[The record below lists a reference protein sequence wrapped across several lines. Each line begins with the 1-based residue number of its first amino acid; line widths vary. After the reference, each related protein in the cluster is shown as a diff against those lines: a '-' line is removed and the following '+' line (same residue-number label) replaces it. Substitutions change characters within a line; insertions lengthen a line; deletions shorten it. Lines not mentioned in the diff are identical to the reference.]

1 MASGRGAA
9 QVRGGPEARTY
20 RSPLDFGL
28 RVLTYPF
35 RYLAWLISSF
45 RRTLRKSPD
54 YVLFL
59 LEDDLPALPDPPL
72 PRWQRLFSKPRLSLK
87 ELGDRFD
94 LIAREPRTAGVVL
107 HLRPVP
113 MSMATL
119 QDVRDLI
126 SRLRAKGKRVVA
138 WAPFYTNETYYLAC
152 ACDEILL
159 MPAGSIQPLGFAS
172 TGMFLADALS
182 RFGIEADFVQ
192 VSPYKSAA
200 DVLTK
205 SKMSD
210 ELREQITWLLDA
222 QHKELAG
229 AIARS
234 RGVTE
239 SDAKALIDSSP
250 YSDDDARAKHIVD
263 GVVSEEALPNHLASS
278 SRVQISAWPK
288 AERTLRRPAPT
299 LGRGKY
305 VAILRIEGTIIDG
318 RSGRLPIKPPIDIP
332 IIGDSRAGDLT
343 VVQLARQVAADKRA
357 AAAVLYVNSRGGS
370 ATASEAMRQ
379 ALDQINSLKPLVVVM
394 GPVAASGGYWV
405 ATSGRWIVARP
416 GTLTGSIG
424 VLSGK
429 LVTGGLWEK
438 LHAHRETIVFGKHAG
453 MSSDDNAYSKEE
465 RQVVKAEI
473 DRIYGLFLDVVARAR
488 GMTREEVHPIAAGR
502 VWTGAQAL
510 ERRLVDEL
518 GGLDS
523 GVRKARA
530 LAGLPEGAP
539 VREVRG
545 PRRFISP
552 QGSEGAAGYIGWLL
566 QSVALLNRAPAL
578 AVVNFI
584 GDELG

>member
-1 MASGRGAA
+1 MLA
-9 QVRGGPEARTY
+9 
-20 RSPLDFGL
+20 
-28 RVLTYPF
+28 YPF
-35 RYLAWLISSF
+35 RYLAWLISNF
-45 RRTLRKSPD
+45 RRAIRKSPD

-59 LEDDLPALPDPPL
+59 LEEDLPALPDPPI

-87 ELGDRFD
+87 ELGQRFD
-94 LIAREPRTAGVVL
+94 LIAREPKTTGVVL

-119 QDVRDLI
+119 QDLRDLV
-126 SRLRAKGKRVVA
+126 RGLRAKGKRVVA
-138 WAPFYTNETYYLAC
+138 WAPFYTTGTYYLAC

-172 TGMFLADALS
+172 TGMFLADALA
-182 RFGIEADFVQ
+182 RFGIEADFIQ

-210 ELREQITWLLDA
+210 ELREQITWLLDS
-222 QHKELAG
+222 QHKELVG
-229 AIARS
+229 AIAGS

-239 SDAKALIDSSP
+239 SEAKALIDASP
-250 YSDDDARAKHIVD
+250 YADDDARAKHVVD
-263 GVVSEEALPNHLASS
+263 GVVAEEDLPTHLAAG
-278 SRVQISAWPK
+278 SRVQIAAWPQ
-288 AERTLRRPAPT
+288 AQRSLRTTAPT
-299 LGRGKY
+299 IGRGRY

-318 RSGRLPIKPPIDIP
+318 RSGRLPVQPPIDIP
-332 IIGDSRAGDLT
+332 FVGESRAGDLT

-379 ALDQINSLKPLVVVM
+379 ALDQINARKPLVVVM

-405 ATSGRWIVARP
+405 ATPGRWIVARP

-429 LVTGGLWEK
+429 LVMGGLWEK
-438 LHAHRETIVFGKHAG
+438 LHAHRETIVFGKHAA
-453 MSSDDNAYSKEE
+453 MSSDERAYSKEE
-465 RQVVKAEI
+465 RQIVKGEI

-510 ERRLVDEL
+510 ERKLVDEM
-518 GGLDS
+518 GGVEA
-523 GVRKARA
+523 GVRKARS
-530 LAGLPEGAP
+530 LAGLPDTAP
-539 VREVRG
+539 SREVRG
-545 PRRFISP
+545 PRRFIPPLSN
-552 QGSEGAAGYIGWLL
+552 EGAAGFVGWLL
-566 QSVALLNRAPAL
+566 EGVALFNRAPAL
-578 AVVNFI
+578 AVINFML
-584 GDELG
+584 DEPR

>member
-1 MASGRGAA
+1 M
-9 QVRGGPEARTY
+9 
-20 RSPLDFGL
+20 
-28 RVLTYPF
+28 LTYPF

-45 RRTLRKSPD
+45 RRALRKSPD

-59 LEDDLPALPDPPL
+59 LEADLPALPDPPI
-72 PRWQRLFSKPRLSLK
+72 PRWQRFFSRPRLSLK
-87 ELGDRFD
+87 ELAERFD
-94 LIAREPRTAGVVL
+94 LIAREPKTRGVVL

-119 QDVRDLI
+119 QDLRDLI

-138 WAPFYTNETYYLAC
+138 WAPFYTNATYYVAC

-172 TGMFLADALS
+172 TGMFLADALA
-182 RFGIEADFVQ
+182 RFGIEADFIQ

-205 SKMSD
+205 SKMSG
-210 ELREQITWLLDA
+210 ELREQITWLLDS
-222 QHKELAG
+222 QHQELAA
-229 AIARS
+229 AIAGS
-234 RGVTE
+234 RGV
-239 SDAKALIDSSP
+239 SDDQAKTLIDSSP
-250 YSDDDARAKHIVD
+250 YSDDDARDMGLVD
-263 GVVSEEALPNHLASS
+263 AVVSEEDLPNHLATS
-278 SRVQISAWPK
+278 SRVRVASWDQAQ
-288 AERTLRRPAPT
+288 RTLRRAAPT
-299 LGRGKY
+299 TGRGKY

-318 RSGRLPIKPPIDIP
+318 RSGRLPVQPPIEIP
-332 IIGDSRAGDLT
+332 LVGDSRAGDLSI
-343 VVQLARQVAADKRA
+343 VQLARQVAADRRA

-379 ALDQINSLKPLVVVM
+379 ALDQINSRKPLVAVM

-405 ATSGRWIVARP
+405 ATPARWIVARP

-438 LHAHRETIVFGKHAG
+438 LHARRETIVFGKHAA
-453 MSSDDNAYSKEE
+453 MSSDETPYSKEE
-465 RQVVKAEI
+465 RQIVKAEI
-473 DRIYGLFLDVVARAR
+473 DRVYALFLDVVARAR

-510 ERRLVDEL
+510 ERKLVDEL
-518 GGLDS
+518 GGMDA

-530 LAGLPEGAP
+530 LAGLSDGAP
-539 VREVRG
+539 AREVRG
-545 PRRFISP
+545 PRRFMP
-552 QGSEGAAGYIGWLL
+552 PPGSDGAAGFIIWLL
-566 QSVALLNRAPAL
+566 EGVALLNRTPAL
-578 AVVNFI
+578 AVANLIV
-584 GDELG
+584 DKPR